1 MNGCIRADLS
11 ASRSLPS
18 TISSWWTDV
27 TGNIFAISRKYPKNC
42 YASIQRFVTQY
53 AELMVI
59 SHRRCGRGQ
68 QTVTPD
74 RAAVGLDVAVEKRNA
89 DIEAGNVGA
98 SPSADEA
105 VWSDSASKR
114 QSGGPLVRVQRSQV
128 SWVAAAAFRQ
138 LVE

>member
-1 MNGCIRADLS
+1 
-11 ASRSLPS
+11 
-18 TISSWWTDV
+18 
-27 TGNIFAISRKYPKNC
+27 
-42 YASIQRFVTQY
+42 
-53 AELMVI
+53 MVI

-114 QSGGPLVRVQRSQV
+114 QSGGPLVRVQRSLVRVQRSQV